1 MESIEGLAP
10 ERASGTASYGRG
22 MFYVAVAA
30 TAWGTG
36 GAVAAVLY
44 RTSGLGPVAVSCWRL
59 VFGIVLLA
67 GLHLALGER
76 LGARWRDALVLGAG
90 LAVYQTAYYGSIAF
104 AGLAV
109 GTVVTL
115 GACPVVIA
123 LAARW
128 LLGEALTAG
137 RVLAVV
143 LGLAGLVL
151 LVGGGGAAGSAPVLG
166 VACGL
171 LSAAGYAVVTIYSRR
186 AGGDLSGAT
195 VGSFAVAA
203 LCVLPLAAAEGLLP
217 TAGGVTG
224 TAAWLLYL
232 GAVPTALAYRLFF
245 AGVAAVPATVTA
257 VVTLL
262 EPVAGVLIAVGLL
275 GERLTAAAALGSA
288 LMLAAVAG
296 LARTG

>member
-1 MESIEGLAP
+1 
-10 ERASGTASYGRG
+10 

-44 RTSGLGPVAVSCWRL
+44 RTSGLGPVAVSFWRL
-59 VFGIVLLA
+59 VFGIGLLA

-76 LGARWRDALVLGAG
+76 LGARRRDALVLGAG

-137 RVLAVV
+137 RVLAVA

-151 LVGGGGAAGSAPVLG
+151 LVGGGGSAGAAPLLG

-186 AGGDLSGAT
+186 VGGDLSGAT

-217 TAGGVTG
+217 SAGGMAG

-275 GERLTAAAALGSA
+275 GEHLTVAAAAGSA
-288 LMLAAVAG
+288 LTLAAVAG

>member
-10 ERASGTASYGRG
+10 VRAGRTASYGRG

-44 RTSGLGPVAVSCWRL
+44 RTSGLGPVAVSFWRL
-59 VFGIVLLA
+59 VFGIGMLV
-67 GLHLALGER
+67 GLHLAIGER

-123 LAARW
+123 VAARFA
-128 LLGEALTAG
+128 LGEAFTAG
-137 RVLAVV
+137 RTGAVV

-195 VGSFAVAA
+195 VASFAVAA
-203 LCVLPLAAAEGLLP
+203 LCLLPMAAAEGLLP
-217 TAGGVTG
+217 SGSGMAGTAG
-224 TAAWLLYL
+224 WLLYL

-275 GERLTAAAALGSA
+275 GERLSVAAAAGSA
-288 LMLAAVAG
+288 LMLAAVAV
-296 LARTG
+296 LARSE

>member
-1 MESIEGLAP
+1 
-10 ERASGTASYGRG
+10 

-44 RTSGLGPVAVSCWRL
+44 RTSGLGPVAVSFWRL
-59 VFGIVLLA
+59 AFGIAVLA
-67 GLHLALGER
+67 GLHLAVGER
-76 LGARWRDALVLGAG
+76 CGARWRDALVLGVG
-90 LAVYQTAYYGSIAF
+90 LAVYQTAYYGSIAY

-115 GACPVVIA
+115 GASPVMIA

-137 RVLAVV
+137 RVGAVAV
-143 LGLAGLVL
+143 ALAGLVL
-151 LVGGGGAAGSAPVLG
+151 LVGGGGGAGSAPLLG
-166 VACGL
+166 VAFGL
-171 LSAAGYAVVTIYSRR
+171 LSALGYAVVTVYSRR
-186 AGGDLSGAT
+186 VGGDLSGAT
-195 VGSFAVAA
+195 VSSFAVAA
-203 LCVLPLAAAEGLLP
+203 LCVLPMAAVEGLLP
-217 TAGGVTG
+217 SPSGLAGTAG
-224 TAAWLLYL
+224 WLLYL

-245 AGVAAVPATVTA
+245 AGVAMVPATVAA

-275 GERLTAAAALGSA
+275 GERITLATAAGTV
-288 LMLAAVAG
+288 LMPAAVAG
-296 LARTG
+296 LARAR

>member
-10 ERASGTASYGRG
+10 ARAGRTASYGRG
-22 MFYVAVAA
+22 MLYVAVAA

-44 RTSGLGPVAVSCWRL
+44 RTSGLGPVAVSFWRL

-76 LGARWRDALVLGAG
+76 FGARWRDALVLGAG

-128 LLGEALTAG
+128 LLGEALAAG
-137 RVLAVV
+137 RVLAVG

-151 LVGGGGAAGSAPVLG
+151 LVGGGGGAGAAPVLG

-186 AGGDLSGAT
+186 VGGDLSGAT
-195 VGSFAVAA
+195 VSSFAVAA

-217 TAGGVTG
+217 SVSGMAGTAG
-224 TAAWLLYL
+224 WLLYL

-275 GERLTAAAALGSA
+275 GERLTAAAVAGSA

>member
-1 MESIEGLAP
+1 M
-10 ERASGTASYGRG
+10 
-22 MFYVAVAA
+22 
-30 TAWGTG
+30 
-36 GAVAAVLY
+36 
-44 RTSGLGPVAVSCWRL
+44 
-59 VFGIVLLA
+59 
-67 GLHLALGER
+67 
-76 LGARWRDALVLGAG
+76 
-90 LAVYQTAYYGSIAF
+90 
-104 AGLAV
+104 
-109 GTVVTL
+109 
-115 GACPVVIA
+115 
-123 LAARW
+123 
-128 LLGEALTAG
+128 
-137 RVLAVV
+137 
-143 LGLAGLVL
+143 
-151 LVGGGGAAGSAPVLG
+151 
-166 VACGL
+166 
-171 LSAAGYAVVTIYSRR
+171 TIYSRR

-217 TAGGVTG
+217 AADGMAG

-275 GERLTAAAALGSA
+275 GEHLTVTAAAGSA